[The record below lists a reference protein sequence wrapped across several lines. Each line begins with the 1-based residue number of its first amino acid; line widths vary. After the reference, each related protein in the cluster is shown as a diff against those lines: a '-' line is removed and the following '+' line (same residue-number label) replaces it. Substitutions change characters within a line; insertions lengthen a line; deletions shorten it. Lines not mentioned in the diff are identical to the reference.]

1 MKHTPF
7 YRRGSRRSCPE
18 DLWDRFPCSG
28 CTSCLLDW
36 TRNCDISPRKSIP
49 NSTWGLR
56 WLFHRG
62 ESNCHDQELTC
73 FGCNYPSSWILCLQH
88 CPLSAQKNDHSQDGY
103 PTMAEDM
110 QKRQRGR
117 GGKENAWLQSMWSAW
132 GSMRVWHWT
141 DQQTLCV
148 GFWNTCHTKDIKI
161 SFVQNFMAFSA
172 LIT

>member
-28 CTSCLLDW
+28 CTSCRLDW

-73 FGCNYPSSWILCLQH
+73 PMYSYPSSWILCPQH
-88 CPLSAQKNDHSQDGY
+88 FPLRTQTSDRSICIFRGN
-103 PTMAEDM
+103 PRMAEDL
-110 QKRQRGR
+110 QRRQRTWD
-117 GGKENAWLQSMWSAW
+117 GKGNAWPQTDVICLRINESVTTDCSA
-132 GSMRVWHWT
+132 
-141 DQQTLCV
+141 QTWCV
-148 GFWNTCHTKDIKI
+148 ELWNTCHT
-161 SFVQNFMAFSA
+161 
-172 LIT
+172 